1 MGSSPAAA
9 AAVEELTRLYRELPR
24 RPSAE
29 EVEAAAAVLAS
40 AEAEDAAARLA
51 QVEVAAPQPPEDGVP
66 GEILDVLR
74 EAWDNAVP
82 PIGLLRR
89 RKEAE
94 IVVEVDRRFKVFD
107 ELLARLSRV
116 VATLSEPPAAEAGEE
131 RVDSA
136 PVPTAPAELVEEA
149 VRRTPRGFTG
159 GLDDEMVL
167 CEILVRL
174 PARSILRCRAV
185 CTSWRR
191 LTSDPAF
198 LRAHHRRQPDLPL
211 IYFRR
216 GDSDYVGAIDLH
228 AAQLR
233 PVIDYTWPFGYTV
246 IASCDGLLL
255 LSSGRFYI
263 CNPATNHWAEIP
275 QLVDGDFLG
284 LYPHSLSG
292 EYRILYGEFHGE
304 EECVY
309 HIITLGSDE
318 PKRIRMTMGSSEPV
332 EQPLAREFLMHARGD
347 RSVLVRGNLHWY
359 LRHRDEGCKI
369 MVFDTVSESFQ
380 WMRHPAV
387 PGWVSLLEMDN
398 TLVFSAVECMSRI
411 DLWVLQDHERSIW
424 ACKHRIELPMVQ
436 IRQFPECNLE
446 HLGWSAMIVSVEG
459 DVLVRCSNRIFHC
472 DRKGNVLA
480 SFQFDGQLPMN
491 CLHRLKENLVLHPFF
506 RM

>member
-1 MGSSPAAA
+1 MGSSPAA

-29 EVEAAAAVLAS
+29 EVEAAAAAVLAS
-40 AEAEDAAARLA
+40 EAEAEGAAARLA
-51 QVEVAAPQPPEDGVP
+51 RAEAAAAEGGVS
-66 GEILDVLR
+66 GELLDLLR
-74 EAWDNAVP
+74 EARANPFFPA
-82 PIGLLRR
+82 IGLLRR

-94 IVVEVDRRFKVFD
+94 IVMEVERRFKVFD
-107 ELLARLSRV
+107 GLLARASRV
-116 VATLSEPPAAEAGEE
+116 AEAGEE

-136 PVPTAPAELVEEA
+136 PAESVEED

-174 PARSILRCRAV
+174 PARSVLRCRAV
-185 CTSWRR
+185 CTAWRR

-198 LRAHHRRQPDLPL
+198 LRAHHHRQRDLPL

-216 GDSDYVGAIDLH
+216 GGSDRVGAIDLH

-233 PVIDYTWPFGYTV
+233 PVVDHTWPPLGYTV

-275 QLVDGDFLG
+275 QLVDADFLG
-284 LYPHSLSG
+284 LYPHNPSG
-292 EYRILYGEFHGE
+292 EYRVLYGEFHGE

-309 HIITLGSDE
+309 HILTLGSDE
-318 PKRIRMTMGSSEPV
+318 PRCITMTMGSETV

-359 LRHRDEGCKI
+359 LRHRDGGCKI
-369 MVFDTVSESFQ
+369 MVFDTASESFQ
-380 WMRHPAV
+380 WMRHPAI
-387 PGWVSLLEMDN
+387 PGWVSLLEMDS
-398 TLVFSAVECMSRI
+398 TLVFSAVECTTRI
-411 DLWVLQDHERSIW
+411 DLWVLQDYERSTW
-424 ACKHRIELPMVQ
+424 ACKHRIELPMAQ

-446 HLGWSAMIVSVEG
+446 HLGWSAMVVSVEG
-459 DVLVRCSNRIFHC
+459 DVLVRCSNRILHC

-491 CLHRLKENLVLHPFF
+491 CLHRLKENLVVHPFF
-506 RM
+506 QM